1 MMRSLRAFGTLW
13 GIELKLNV
21 RDMNMVVFAIIMP
34 LVVLVAVGFI
44 YGAAPAFESANYSFV
59 EQSFG
64 AFASIAICAGG
75 AMGLP
80 LVVADY
86 RERKV
91 FKRMRATPASPALIL
106 AVDVAIYALY
116 AAVSL
121 ALLYVVATLCFGVHM
136 RGSWLVFLGGWLLTL
151 VSMLSIGLLV
161 GGVARTSKQAS
172 VIASVLYFPML
183 VFSGATLPFEI
194 MPPVVQQVANVMPLT
209 QGIKL
214 MKSAFL
220 GLPVDASLVPL
231 VILAVVAVA
240 CCAAAIRFFRWE

>member
-1 MMRSLRAFGTLW
+1 MDEVIRVSGLMKSYAGRTVVREVSLTVGRGEVFGLLGANGAGKTTSVECMV
-13 GIELKLNV
+13 GV
-21 RDMNMVVFAIIMP
+21 RVPDA
-34 LVVLVAVGFI
+34 
-44 YGAAPAFESANYSFV
+44 
-59 EQSFG
+59 
-64 AFASIAICAGG
+64 
-75 AMGLP
+75 
-80 LVVADY
+80 
-86 RERKV
+86 
-91 FKRMRATPASPALIL
+91 
-106 AVDVAIYALY
+106 AIYVLY

-121 ALLYVVATLCFGVHM
+121 ALLYVVATLCFGVQM

-161 GGVARTSKQAS
+161 GGIARTSKQAS

-231 VILAVVAVA
+231 VVLAVVAVV